1 MSTRSLAF
9 GLNLWG
15 SDIVC
20 FPHWA
25 NKISPSRRLSAQRN
39 SATSAVSVREG
50 HFIRAVAH
58 LMAADILWRG
68 YSADVHPDPNRG
80 LFHLRTSRQRQDPTS
95 ACRPFPAMRIL
106 DGRDHGEVN
115 SSTIFEKK
123 NGNMDLDAVWQ
134 QILRF
139 QENYIATSGSIAP
152 SPQEQEL
159 VRDFLQHVPIA
170 ALFACLQDASDH
182 SDDKQINPFLLAGL
196 SHFEKRA
203 RVLTVNQ
210 LTVHLGRNPTLE
222 QVSVVANPLAIDE
235 LCNVIADEDAEVAS
249 KASNVLE
256 LFARFPEGEFFRSVL
271 DSLKTKAQSRY
282 CDDLLFDSDIEEN
295 SVEYMRYLEVIA
307 RICQQ
312 SDARME
318 HAIGN
323 GAVHLSDD
331 PLFLMNVVDLIPNL
345 CNTRLGIQYIFQSGA
360 LQSLLNMSEDPF
372 VGGSAIRLI
381 GEVSAIAAK
390 LNVQS
395 WNWSDPVLSKAFLET
410 IENKIQDSD
419 SLQQIAAMDAL
430 AAFGSS
436 SDKARILGAPTRLTQ
451 ESEDTPAENAGI
463 WALHERLFN
472 SLGLECRN
480 QSTLLYLMEVLRQP
494 FEELRS
500 AIFALLRAVAAQNN
514 EWGMRALLSYGGFF
528 EFLMDRSTEPTKEAR
543 EWKFAVADAVMAS
556 PFQSKLDAVTLEKL
570 RAHMRKGPY
579 VGVAPP
585 SMDLEAA

>member
-1 MSTRSLAF
+1 MR
-9 GLNLWG
+9 NL
-15 SDIVC
+15 D
-20 FPHWA
+20 
-25 NKISPSRRLSAQRN
+25 
-39 SATSAVSVREG
+39 
-50 HFIRAVAH
+50 
-58 LMAADILWRG
+58 
-68 YSADVHPDPNRG
+68 
-80 LFHLRTSRQRQDPTS
+80 
-95 ACRPFPAMRIL
+95 
-106 DGRDHGEVN
+106 
-115 SSTIFEKK
+115 TIFQKK

-134 QILRF
+134 QILQF
-139 QENYIATSGSIAP
+139 QDNYIATSGSIAP
-152 SPQEQEL
+152 SPQEQAL
-159 VRDFLQHVPIA
+159 VREFLQRVPVA
-170 ALFACLQDASDH
+170 ALFACLQDASDR
-182 SDDKQINPFLLAGL
+182 SDDKQVKEVCSCIDRVLGADGSDGVFFQPDINSFLRAGL

-210 LTVHLGRNPTLE
+210 LAVHLGRNPTLE
-222 QVSVVANPLAIDE
+222 QVSVVANPLIIDE

-271 DSLKTKAQSRY
+271 DSLNSKAQS
-282 CDDLLFDSDIEEN
+282 SEIEEN
-295 SVEYMRYLEVIA
+295 SIEYMRYLEVIA

-312 SDARME
+312 SDARMK

-323 GAVHLSDD
+323 GAVHLILNCLKSDD

-360 LQSLLNMSEDPF
+360 LQLLLNMSEDPF

-381 GEVSAIAAK
+381 GEISATAAK

-410 IENKIQDSD
+410 IESKMQGSD

-436 SDKARILGAPTRLTQ
+436 SDKELHLLLQHTSLCKIWLQLGSSSKMEVKANCFHSLARILGAPTRLARA
-451 ESEDTPAENAGI
+451 SEDVPAENAGI

-514 EWGMRALLSYGGFF
+514 EWSMRALLSYGGFF
-528 EFLMDRSTEPTKEAR
+528 EFLMDRSTEPTKETR
-543 EWKFAVADAVMAS
+543 EWKFAVADAVVAS

-579 VGVAPP
+579 IGVAPP